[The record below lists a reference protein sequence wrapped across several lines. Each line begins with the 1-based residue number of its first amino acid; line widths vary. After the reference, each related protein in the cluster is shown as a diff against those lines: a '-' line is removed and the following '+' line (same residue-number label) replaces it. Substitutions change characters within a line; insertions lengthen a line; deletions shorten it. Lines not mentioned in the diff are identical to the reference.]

1 MSEEKK
7 DEKKEE
13 AEFKK
18 VETDKQSYVRKVVS
32 HNYGQLLRSKYG
44 I

>member
-7 DEKKEE
+7 KKTVD
-13 AEFKK
+13 KK
-18 VETDKQSYVRKVVS
+18 VETITDKQSYVRKVVS